1 MLWADSSRDLRL
13 PLAVLSRRLPLAV
26 LSRRLPLAV
35 LSRRRMGEAPAPA
48 RGSSVGSP
56 QLLS

>member
-1 MLWADSSRDLRL
+1 MLWADSSCDL
-13 PLAVLSRRLPLAV
+13 RLPLAV